1 MNLEMHLSRPN
12 PYCLAALFSLTVV
25 LTLIIAFQAKL
36 TLEHFYKVRYA
47 REIIITAEH
56 LQKFSSSCLL
66 EEASNFSS
74 NHLRA
79 YEGKIFNA

>member
-12 PYCLAALFSLTVV
+12 PYCLAALFSLTDI
-25 LTLIIAFQAKL
+25 TLIIAFQAKL